1 MGVEDEFV
9 VITRAIHLTKRAVKI
24 IVGFV
29 ILLAGLV
36 MLVTPGPGWVAIAIG
51 LAILSKEFHWA
62 ELLLNRIKKQGI
74 RLRDAVRGSA
84 R

>member
-1 MGVEDEFV
+1 VAAKDGIA
-9 VITRAIHLTKRAVKI
+9 VIARAIHLTKRAVKI

-29 ILLAGLV
+29 VLLAGLV

-62 ELLLNRIKKQGI
+62 EALLNRVKKQGI
-74 RLRDAVRGSA
+74 RLRDAVRGGV

>member
-1 MGVEDEFV
+1 MAIEDGIV

-24 IVGFV
+24 IAGFV

-62 ELLLNRIKKQGI
+62 ERLLNRIKKQGI
-74 RLRDAVRGSA
+74 RLRDAVRGGA

>member
-1 MGVEDEFV
+1 
-9 VITRAIHLTKRAVKI
+9 VITKAIHLTKRAVKI

-29 ILLAGLV
+29 VLGAGLV
-36 MLVTPGPGWVAIAIG
+36 MLVTPGPGWLAIAVG

-62 ELLLNRIKKQGI
+62 ERLLDRIKKQGI
-74 RLRDAVRGSA
+74 RLRDSVRGGA